1 MSVLYYDQKKT
12 SKRVVELRKANGITQ
27 EMMAEHLGISIDHY
41 ARMERCERY
50 WSLEVMA
57 EIGVFLNTSMDY
69 LVYGKKQTPDEVKE
83 SLRASFEAFLESI

>member
-1 MSVLYYDQKKT
+1 MSVMYYTPKET

-27 EMMAEHLGISIDHY
+27 ETMAEHLGISLDHY

-57 EIGVFLNTSMDY
+57 EIGIFLNTSMDY
-69 LVYGKKQTPDEVKE
+69 LVYGKRQTPDEVKE
-83 SLRASFEAFLESI
+83 SLRASFEEFLESI